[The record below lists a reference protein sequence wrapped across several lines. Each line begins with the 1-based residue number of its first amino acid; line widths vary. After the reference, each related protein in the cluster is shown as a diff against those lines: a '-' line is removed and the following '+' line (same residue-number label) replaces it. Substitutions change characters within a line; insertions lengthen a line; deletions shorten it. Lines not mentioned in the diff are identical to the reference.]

1 MLRSAPPAHT
11 GENTYLQSQWT
22 LLAIY
27 KIYTLCYM
35 FIICSV
41 SGFLS
46 FNILFLRVTRVYVVM
61 NRLSPLLCSIH
72 LCAYIIIY
80 LLLIDICGVFTFWIL
95 GLVLLQTFLFTFLA
109 DMYACPLSIYVSM
122 EFLGHGVYRCFPLL
136 DTASSISKQLIYTQQ
151 QYMSSSYFTSS
162 HTVYSFSFNLVILM
176 AMNC

>member
-1 MLRSAPPAHT
+1 MLRSAPPART
-11 GENTYLQSQWT
+11 GENTYSQSQWT

-46 FNILFLRVTRVYVVM
+46 FNILFLRFIHVYVVM
-61 NRLSPLLCSIH
+61 NHLSPLLCSIH

-80 LLLIDICGVFTFWIL
+80 LLLIDICVFTFWLL
-95 GLVLLQTFLFTFLA
+95 GLVLLQTFLFTSLA
-109 DMYACPLSIYVSM
+109 DTYAFPLSIYVSM
-122 EFLGHGVYRCFPLL
+122 EFLGHRVYRCFPLL
-136 DTASSISKQLIYTQQ
+136 DTANSISKRLIYTQQ